1 MIQRF
6 LSLCKNKQNAIGE
19 ATRKIKLFEKMVRK
33 SNLQTND
40 ERKKRNAHKKTASQN
55 IEISALSAMVA
66 NTENWFETHAAMSI
80 RNEVD
85 ILTSAQK
92 RHTLS

>member
-6 LSLCKNKQNAIGE
+6 QSLCKNKQNAIGE
-19 ATRKIKLFEKMVRK
+19 ATRKIKLFEKNGSKIESTDQR
-33 SNLQTND
+33 
-40 ERKKRNAHKKTASQN
+40 RKKNAHKKTASPN
-55 IEISALSAMVA
+55 IEISALSGMVA

-85 ILTSAQK
+85 ILTYAQK